1 MNNPMNMTKI
11 ILITS
16 GVFGGLSVLLGAF
29 AAHGLKKIISPEMI
43 AVFKTGVDYQFYHT
57 FAIALVGLS
66 LLVQGTEPGKWLVW
80 AFAAFA
86 VGIILFSGSLYMLAL
101 TQLKFFGPITPLGG
115 LFFIVG
121 WVCFTLH
128 WIQ

>member
-1 MNNPMNMTKI
+1 MNTTKL

-16 GVFGGLSVLLGAF
+16 GVFGGLAVLLGAF
-29 AAHGLKKIISPEMI
+29 GAHGLKKIVSPEMI
-43 AVFKTGVDYQFYHT
+43 AVFKTGVDYQFYHA

-66 LLVQGTEPGKWLVW
+66 LIAQGTDPGKWLTW
-80 AFAAFA
+80 AFVAFA

-115 LFFIVG
+115 LCFILG
-121 WVCFTLH
+121 WIFFTLH
-128 WIQ
+128 WIQQ

>member
-1 MNNPMNMTKI
+1 MNMTKI

-66 LLVQGTEPGKWLVW
+66 LFVQGGEPGKWLVW
-80 AFAAFA
+80 AFVTFGL
-86 VGIILFSGSLYMLAL
+86 GIVLFSGSLYLLAL
-101 TQLKFFGPITPLGG
+101 TQLKFLGPITPLGG
-115 LFFIVG
+115 LCFLLGWLCFI
-121 WVCFTLH
+121 LH
-128 WIQ
+128 WLQQ